1 MEIISNMWEDKIMNE
16 MKTRKP
22 ISNFHLLPFK
32 NPEDDEEENRKW
44 LWALLLQRI

>member
-1 MEIISNMWEDKIMNE
+1 MLEIMEIISNMWEDKIMNE

-32 NPEDDEEENRKW
+32 NPEDDAEENRK
-44 LWALLLQRI
+44 